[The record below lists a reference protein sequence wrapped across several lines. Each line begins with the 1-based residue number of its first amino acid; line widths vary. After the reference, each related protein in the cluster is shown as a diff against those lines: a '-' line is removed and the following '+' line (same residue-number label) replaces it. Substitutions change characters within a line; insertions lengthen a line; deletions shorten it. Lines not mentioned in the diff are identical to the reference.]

1 MLSVKG
7 IHTYYGLSHILY
19 DVSLEVSKG
28 EIVGLL
34 GQERGRQE
42 HDHEEHRRAHAAE
55 TGNHHL

>member
-34 GQERGRQE
+34 GRNGAGKSTTMRSISGLNPP
-42 HDHEEHRRAHAAE
+42 E
-55 TGNHHL
+55 TGNHYV